1 MCVKNQLSISLTLFP
16 DDGRCFSKFEGE
28 GEGKGGEMAMAGRH
42 VHVISHEMGC

>member
-1 MCVKNQLSISLTLFP
+1 MCEKPAKYLFNP
-16 DDGRCFSKFEGE
+16 FSRRCFSKFEGE